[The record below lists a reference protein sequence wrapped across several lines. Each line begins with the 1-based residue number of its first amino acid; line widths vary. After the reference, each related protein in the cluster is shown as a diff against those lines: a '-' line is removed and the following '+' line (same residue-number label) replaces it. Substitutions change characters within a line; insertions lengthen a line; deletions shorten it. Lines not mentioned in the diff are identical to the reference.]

1 MTDVVL
7 VTEQHM
13 RLIFPKCKDV
23 KEYVNAFNQ
32 LLTQYGINASKSRL
46 AAFLG
51 QYGHETMGWTRL
63 VENTNYTSPER
74 LMKVF
79 PSKFPSLTLAKMY
92 AGKPVNIANRVYA
105 NRYGNGDEKSGD
117 GYRYRGRGACHLTFK
132 DNYKSFYKATG
143 VDVVQ
148 HPEFLEEPWY
158 AVLAGVWWWESRNL
172 NEKVDK
178 ADWLGVTKGIN
189 GNAALG
195 HTEREEL
202 RKRIYLDLTK

>member
-1 MTDVVL
+1 MPASIQI
-7 VTEQHM
+7 TEQQM
-13 RLIFPKCKDV
+13 REGFPKCKETR
-23 KEYVNAFNQ
+23 EYVAAINQ
-32 LLTQYGINASKSRL
+32 LLTKYEINTSVDRL

-51 QYGHETMGWTRL
+51 QYGHETGGWTRL

-79 PSKFPSLTLAKMY
+79 PSKFPSLYLAKMY

-105 NRYGNGDEKSGD
+105 NRYGNGDEASGD
-117 GYRYRGRGACHLTFK
+117 GYRYRGRGGCHLTFK
-132 DNYKSFYKATG
+132 DNYKAFAKATG

-158 AVLAGVWWWESRNL
+158 AILAAAWYWDSRGINAL
-172 NEKVDK
+172 VDK
-178 ADWLGVTKGIN
+178 KQWLEVTKAIN

-195 HTEREEL
+195 HTEREAI
-202 RKRIYLDLTK
+202 RKHISVLLA

>member
-1 MTDVVL
+1 MNI
-7 VTEQHM
+7 TEQQM
-13 RLIFPKCKDV
+13 RSVFPKCKDV
-23 KEYVNAFNQ
+23 KEYVNAFSS
-32 LLTQYGINASKSRL
+32 LLTKYEINASPARL

-51 QYGHETMGWTRL
+51 QFGHETMGWTRL

-105 NRYGNGDEKSGD
+105 NRYGNGDEKGGD
-117 GYRYRGRGACHLTFK
+117 GYRYRGRGGCHLTFK
-132 DNYKSFYKATG
+132 DNYISFYKATG

-158 AVLAGVWWWESRNL
+158 AVLAAAWYWDSRKINAL
-172 NEKVDK
+172 VDK
-178 ADWLGVTKGIN
+178 QQWLEVTKAIN
-189 GNAALG
+189 GPAALG
-195 HTEREEL
+195 HTEREAL
-202 RKRIYLDLTK
+202 RKQISALLAQ

>member
-1 MTDVVL
+1 MIQI
-7 VTEQHM
+7 TEQQM
-13 RLIFPKCKDV
+13 RSFFPKCKETR
-23 KEYVNAFNQ
+23 EYVAAINQ
-32 LLTQYGINASKSRL
+32 LLTKYEINTTKERL

-105 NRYGNGDEKSGD
+105 NRYGNGDEASGD
-117 GYRYRGRGACHLTFK
+117 GYKYRGRGGCHLTFK
-132 DNYKSFYKATG
+132 DNYKAFAKATG
-143 VDVVQ
+143 VDVIQ

-158 AVLAGVWWWESRNL
+158 AVLAAAWYWDSRKINTL
-172 NEKVDK
+172 VDK
-178 ADWLGVTKGIN
+178 QQWLEVTKAIN
-189 GNAALG
+189 GPAALG
-195 HTEREEL
+195 HTEREAF
-202 RKRIYLDLTK
+202 RKQIYALLAQ

>member
-1 MTDVVL
+1 MYII
-7 VTEQHM
+7 TEE
-13 RLIFPKCKDV
+13 RFKTFAPKCANV
-23 KEYVNAFNQ
+23 KEYVSAINT
-32 LLTQYGINASKSRL
+32 LLPKYEINASPARL

-51 QYGHETMGWTRL
+51 QFGHETMGWTRL

-79 PSKFPSLTLAKMY
+79 PSKFPSLYLAKMY

-117 GYRYRGRGACHLTFK
+117 GYRYRGRGGCHLTFK
-132 DNYKSFYKATG
+132 DNYISFYKATG

-158 AVLAGVWWWESRNL
+158 AVLAAAWYWDSRKINTL
-172 NEKVDK
+172 VDK
-178 ADWLGVTKGIN
+178 QQWLEVTKAIN
-189 GNAALG
+189 GPAALG
-195 HTEREEL
+195 HTEREAL
-202 RKRIYLDLTK
+202 RKQISALLAQ

>member
-1 MTDVVL
+1 MTAIQI
-7 VTEQHM
+7 TEEQLK
-13 RLIFPKCKDV
+13 RWFPKCKETR
-23 KEYVNAFNQ
+23 EYVNAFNQ
-32 LLTQYGINASKSRL
+32 LLAKAAINASPNRL

-51 QYGHETMGWTRL
+51 QFGHETMGWTRL

-79 PSKFPSLTLAKMY
+79 PSKFPSLTLAKLY
-92 AGKPVNIANRVYA
+92 VGKPVNIANRVYSLK
-105 NRYGNGDEKSGD
+105 YGNGDERSGD
-117 GYRYRGRGACHLTFK
+117 GNRYKGRGACHLTFK

-158 AVLAGVWWWESRNL
+158 AVLAGVWWWESRKL
-172 NEKVDK
+172 NEMVDK